1 MLNKARKPEVE
12 SPAPENQDSVSEMEF
27 PPKFEV
33 ANHCF
38 PGKA

>member
-1 MLNKARKPEVE
+1 MLNKARRPEVE
-12 SPAPENQDSVSEMEF
+12 SLAPEYQDSVSEMEF
-27 PPKFEV
+27 PPKLEV